1 MEPAPPPAPQR
12 SPADFTPPTPRPPLL
27 ACCGCAP
34 RRLSVRVRAGAGA
47 TARSYDVPL
56 RTSAALRRGGIA
68 SMLCQGPSMV
78 PTLNPYGDVVLL
90 EKLPPEALEVGDVV
104 MARSPVEPDNPEAHV
119 CKRVRALPGGPVP
132 RDRRFARND
141 AANSEEEET
150 VVPLD
155 SKLPRYRCDLGCIL
169 LKMAAISLLTGV
181 WLQGDNLHN
190 STDSREYGPVP
201 LASVLGRVIFR
212 VWPEAEAGPIG
223 QQPPDGITG
232 AKPAAPTAQPWC

>member
-12 SPADFTPPTPRPPLL
+12 SPADCTPPTPRPPLL

-78 PTLNPYGDVVLL
+78 PTLNPHGDVVLL

-104 MARSPVEPDNPEAHV
+104 MARSPVEPDNPEAHI
-119 CKRVRALPGGPVP
+119 CKRVRALPGGSVP
-132 RDRRFARND
+132 RDRRFAHND

-169 LKMAAISLLTGV
+169 LKMAAISLLT
-181 WLQGDNLHN
+181 
-190 STDSREYGPVP
+190 
-201 LASVLGRVIFR
+201 
-212 VWPEAEAGPIG
+212 
-223 QQPPDGITG
+223 
-232 AKPAAPTAQPWC
+232 AP